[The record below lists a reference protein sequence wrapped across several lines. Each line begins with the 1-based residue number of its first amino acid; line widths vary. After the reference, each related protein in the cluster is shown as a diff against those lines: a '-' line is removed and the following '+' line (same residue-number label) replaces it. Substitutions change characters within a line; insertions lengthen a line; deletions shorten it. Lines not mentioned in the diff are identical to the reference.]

1 MENNDT
7 ERGSIS
13 HESQGSIRR
22 TVQVLKSSLA
32 VKITPVGELSNES
45 PMDNKG
51 NASVRGYDSPLQVD
65 MRNQFSPDN
74 RKENPSPATKLKKI
88 QQK

>member
-7 ERGSIS
+7 EKGSIS

-22 TVQVLKSSLA
+22 NVQVIKSSLA

-45 PMDNKG
+45 PMDNNG
-51 NASVRGYDSPLQVD
+51 NVGYESPL
-65 MRNQFSPDN
+65 
-74 RKENPSPATKLKKI
+74 
-88 QQK
+88 

>member
-45 PMDNKG
+45 PMENNG

-74 RKENPSPATKLKKI
+74 RKESSSPATKLKKI